1 MIEKLEQ
8 REGEKCNVVM
18 VTTIT
23 MVGSS
28 KNGREE
34 SASGF
39 FFSSRGFGVC
49 VCLGRE
55 EGTFLPGVSPPDD
68 GEDDEQE
75 RDNDDRI
82 QHHNDSHGPGGDGAG
97 HTCWLITE
105 HILCGAKG
113 NEHCCYGNSVA
124 MTTV

>member
-18 VTTIT
+18 VTTIIV
-23 MVGSS
+23 VGSS
-28 KNGREE
+28 KNGRKE
-34 SASGF
+34 SASV